1 MVDLIGIA
9 EPRGDEH
16 AAVGHEVL
24 KAGATPGEP
33 ALQCFDRSG
42 RMRRDVFEDEITPSL
57 ASGRLRMGGTGD
69 DHQTGGEH
77 GEEKRRARGVRCS
90 HV

>member
-24 KAGATPGEP
+24 KAGAAAGEP
-33 ALQCFDRSG
+33 AVQCFNRSG
-42 RMRRDVFEDEITPSL
+42 RMRRDVFEDEIAPSL
-57 ASGRLRMGGTGD
+57 ASGRLRMGGTTD
-69 DHQTGGEH
+69 YHETGGEQDE
-77 GEEKRRARGVRCS
+77 GKRRPRGVRCS